1 MAGII
6 LANYQLEAIDRMKNG
21 CILCGSVGSGKSR
34 TSLAYYYK
42 LMGGELNTKN
52 YKPLPRAPC
61 DLYIIT
67 TALKRDTHEWEEEMI
82 PFMLSPNENM
92 YGNTVVI
99 DSWNNIK
106 KYTDVRDAFFI
117 FDEQRVVGSGV
128 WVRSFLSITKKNRW
142 ILLTATPGD
151 SWKDY
156 IPVFIANGFYRNR
169 SEFYR
174 EHIVLR
180 YGKQP
185 YPIIDRYINTGRL
198 LRLRKNILIQMKNQ
212 RDVRYHRYDIYADY
226 DKREFW
232 NIIKTKMNPETGE
245 PFKTASEIGI
255 ALRKVVNK
263 DESRILKLLELVE
276 DHPRI
281 ILFYNFDYELDI
293 LRNLYYGEDFVV
305 AEWNGHKHQE
315 VPSGDKWVY
324 LVQYNAGAE
333 GWNCIRTDTIIFYSL
348 NHSYKIMTQAAGRI
362 DRMNTPYKDLYYYY
376 LQSKSPID
384 IRIRKCLND
393 KKDFNARAFMDDLEK
408 GYKLAPDI
416 MQNSRRTSIQ

>member
-6 LANYQLEAIDRMKNG
+6 LADYQLEAIDRMKNG

-42 LMGGELNTKN
+42 RMGGELNTKN

-128 WVRSFLSITKKNRW
+128 WVKSFISITKKNRW

-156 IPVFIANGFYRNR
+156 IPVFIANGFYRNK
-169 SEFYR
+169 SEFMR
-174 EHIVLR
+174 EHAIFSRFTKYPKIDRFVNTKRLIRQRDDILINMDFIRTTEDHHIDVLTTYNREKYKEAIKTRWNPYRNLPMQQASDLCYVLR
-180 YGKQP
+180 RIVNEDDSRQVA
-185 YPIIDRYINTGRL
+185 L
-198 LRLRKNILIQMKNQ
+198 AEIL
-212 RDVRYHRYDIYADY
+212 
-226 DKREFW
+226 E
-232 NIIKTKMNPETGE
+232 E
-245 PFKTASEIGI
+245 
-255 ALRKVVNK
+255 
-263 DESRILKLLELVE
+263 
-276 DHPRI
+276 HPRVI
-281 ILFYNFDYELDI
+281 IFYNFDYELEI
-293 LRNLYYGEDFVV
+293 LRNMSYIIGLNDGSNDFEI
-305 AEWNGHKHQE
+305 AEWNGHNHQE
-315 VPSGDKWVY
+315 IPNTDKWVY
-324 LVQYNAGAE
+324 LVQYSAGAE
-333 GWNCIRTDTIIFYSL
+333 GWNCIKTDTIVFYSQ
-348 NHSYKIMTQAAGRI
+348 NYSYKLTEQACGRI
-362 DRMNTPYKDLYYYY
+362 RRLNTPFKDLYYYH
-376 LQSKSPID
+376 LKSNSSID
-384 IRIRKCLND
+384 LAISRSLKD
-393 KKDFNARAFMDDLEK
+393 KKNFNEGKFIK
-408 GYKLAPDI
+408 W
-416 MQNSRRTSIQ
+416 